1 MITKILETLKPV
13 ATSLEFLLSY
23 YYLDVKMLYI
33 HIIFTMATTV
43 YRI

>member
-23 YYLDVKMLYI
+23 YILDVNILFSLWQLLY
-33 HIIFTMATTV
+33 TE
-43 YRI
+43 YS